1 MSDSGCVGKAPHF
14 WGKVVSI
21 MIRLPDDLMIL
32 VPYVSDASDE
42 NVIHILNSDDVSVCL
57 F

>member
-1 MSDSGCVGKAPHF
+1 VSDSGCGGKAPHF
-14 WGKVVSI
+14 LGKVVSI
-21 MIRLPDDLMIL
+21 MIRLPDLMIL

-42 NVIHILNSDDVSVCL
+42 NVIHVLNSNDVSVYS